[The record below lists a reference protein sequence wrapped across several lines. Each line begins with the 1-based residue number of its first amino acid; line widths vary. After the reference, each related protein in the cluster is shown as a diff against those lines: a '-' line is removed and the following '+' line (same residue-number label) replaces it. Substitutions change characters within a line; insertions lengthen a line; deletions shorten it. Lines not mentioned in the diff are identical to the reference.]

1 MVEMVRARRGV
12 ETKEDRRDLFTGLL
26 DAVDNNRDVSEA
38 MTEPELICKFQSS
51 YRIALMK
58 MVLTRYP
65 SEYVRLPSRWT

>member
-1 MVEMVRARRGV
+1 MIEMSA
-12 ETKEDRRDLFTGLL
+12 K
-26 DAVDNNRDVSEA
+26 A

>member
-26 DAVDNNRDVSEA
+26 DAVDNDRDVSEA

-51 YRIALMK
+51 YRLSLMK